1 MSDAGVASLGVA
13 IVLKRGGITKAPV
26 RLPQWGI
33 PRGWPCFG
41 YTPAHTL
48 AFPLLVALEL
58 ASHVLSLLSP
68 SVWRLHFATVSGLH
82 VLRTRLYRRGHRCRF
97 FFKWEALRT
106 KVAPLLTAT
115 LASLSLP
122 DFAWFLPLEGSPWC
136 LSRAGLRLLLSLL
149 NK

>member
-1 MSDAGVASLGVA
+1 M
-13 IVLKRGGITKAPV
+13 
-26 RLPQWGI
+26 
-33 PRGWPCFG
+33 
-41 YTPAHTL
+41 
-48 AFPLLVALEL
+48 PL
-58 ASHVLSLLSP
+58 
-68 SVWRLHFATVSGLH
+68 
-82 VLRTRLYRRGHRCRF
+82 

-149 NK
+149 SASENVPQKATSMT

>member
-1 MSDAGVASLGVA
+1 MGYPPGVAVLWIYPGSHPCLPPAGCARVSKPRAKLAISIGVAVAFCNRLGVA
-13 IVLKRGGITKAPV
+13 RTPHPA
-26 RLPQWGI
+26 LPQGS
-33 PRGWPCFG
+33 PV
-41 YTPAHTL
+41 
-48 AFPLLVALEL
+48 PL
-58 ASHVLSLLSP
+58 
-68 SVWRLHFATVSGLH
+68 
-82 VLRTRLYRRGHRCRF
+82 

-149 NK
+149 LVPTSAQACPDFC